1 MTEKEKNELVK
12 SLVLIKNKGM
22 CTRTHWRA
30 VREFRK
36 IKPQLI
42 ECLSPHRLYML
53 YRALLDNDPWYPDGY
68 LDEWNEG
75 KTELGVEVDCIIV
88 LLIGKEKAL
97 NYMREIKY
105 DSDIRDT
112 DINGNYYADYM
123 NPDGFY
129 RKFSC

>member
-42 ECLSPHRLYML
+42 KCLSPYRLYRL
-53 YRALLDNDPWYPDGY
+53 YRALLDNDPLFPDGY

-75 KTELGVEVDCIIV
+75 KTELGVQVDRIIV

-105 DSDIRDT
+105 DWDKET

-123 NPDGFY
+123 NPDRFY
-129 RKFSC
+129 RKFYR

>member
-1 MTEKEKNELVK
+1 MSEKEKNELVK

-30 VREFRK
+30 TREFNK
-36 IKPQLI
+36 IKPQLV
-42 ECLSPHRLYML
+42 ECLSPYRLYRL
-53 YRALLDNDPWYPDGY
+53 YHALLDNDPLYPDGY

-75 KTELGVEVDCIIV
+75 KTELGVQVDRIIV

-105 DSDIRDT
+105 DWDTET
-112 DINGNYYADYM
+112 DIDGNYYAEYM
-123 NPDGFY
+123 NPDRLKFY
-129 RKFSC
+129 R